1 MEEEVLQIIKKN
13 NIGYKELLKKTNID
27 EKELDNLI
35 NKLINKRLIFLNDKE
50 KYNLLT
56 SEYVVARLKKCSK
69 GFCYVMSNEEK
80 IIIEL
85 DDLHTALNE
94 DLVVVQRKLN
104 NKGTIVGI
112 LERKNNKLVCEV
124 KEFHNR
130 LILVPFN
137 GNKEITINADKNI
150 FNDLIVGDRICIK
163 LDNKADELNN
173 ININKFV
180 KIGNSY
186 DDMCDEI
193 SIAIS
198 KGFSINFSK
207 EAEEEARKI
216 PKVVNEKD
224 KINRRDLTNEH
235 IFTIDGVTTK
245 DMDDAISIKKLN
257 NGNYLLGVH
266 IADVPYYIS
275 ETNYLYNEV
284 LERGTSV
291 YIGPVVIP
299 MLPSILS
306 NGICSLNPN
315 VPRLTKSVN
324 IEYNPKKRKIVDY
337 EIYNSVI
344 NSKKR
349 MTYEDLN
356 SYFKSG
362 ELDKEYLFLK
372 DDIDLLREFS
382 NVVTKNRKRHG
393 ALEFDSNDYK
403 IKTDLYDEENI
414 FGFEKRNIGEAEKII
429 ENCMIL
435 ANEAIATEFTYRDLP
450 FIYRVHN
457 SPDNLRLDSTIGVI
471 EKLGYKLVRI
481 QNAYGQKAIQNILD
495 DYKGTPEYAIIS
507 NLILRSMSKAKYSTS
522 NCGHYGLALD
532 NYCHFTSPIRRL
544 PDFIVHTLINVFL
557 NNDYSKNNHV
567 EYVINHLNEIS
578 EHASYKERQAD
589 DAEKDNLKLKMAKY
603 MEKHMDEEFE
613 GILLDVDKDNV
624 YVKLNNNVK
633 GVIDYTTD
641 FARAF
646 SVDSHNKVLYCNHS
660 KHKINLG
667 TKLLLKVSRVD
678 VPQKEVY
685 FDVKEIIKNQSI
697 NNVKKKE
704 LVKKEEN

>member
-124 KEFHNR
+124 KEFHNK

-207 EAEEEARKI
+207 EAEEEAQKI

-224 KINRRDLTNEH
+224 KI
-235 IFTIDGVTTK
+235 ID
-245 DMDDAISIKKLN
+245 
-257 NGNYLLGVH
+257 
-266 IADVPYYIS
+266 
-275 ETNYLYNEV
+275 
-284 LERGTSV
+284 
-291 YIGPVVIP
+291 VI
-299 MLPSILS
+299 
-306 NGICSLNPN
+306 
-315 VPRLTKSVN
+315 
-324 IEYNPKKRKIVDY
+324 
-337 EIYNSVI
+337 
-344 NSKKR
+344 
-349 MTYEDLN
+349 
-356 SYFKSG
+356 
-362 ELDKEYLFLK
+362 
-372 DDIDLLREFS
+372 
-382 NVVTKNRKRHG
+382 
-393 ALEFDSNDYK
+393 
-403 IKTDLYDEENI
+403 
-414 FGFEKRNIGEAEKII
+414 
-429 ENCMIL
+429 
-435 ANEAIATEFTYRDLP
+435 
-450 FIYRVHN
+450 
-457 SPDNLRLDSTIGVI
+457 
-471 EKLGYKLVRI
+471 
-481 QNAYGQKAIQNILD
+481 
-495 DYKGTPEYAIIS
+495 
-507 NLILRSMSKAKYSTS
+507 
-522 NCGHYGLALD
+522 
-532 NYCHFTSPIRRL
+532 
-544 PDFIVHTLINVFL
+544 
-557 NNDYSKNNHV
+557 
-567 EYVINHLNEIS
+567 
-578 EHASYKERQAD
+578 
-589 DAEKDNLKLKMAKY
+589 
-603 MEKHMDEEFE
+603 
-613 GILLDVDKDNV
+613 
-624 YVKLNNNVK
+624 
-633 GVIDYTTD
+633 
-641 FARAF
+641 
-646 SVDSHNKVLYCNHS
+646 
-660 KHKINLG
+660 
-667 TKLLLKVSRVD
+667 
-678 VPQKEVY
+678 
-685 FDVKEIIKNQSI
+685 
-697 NNVKKKE
+697 
-704 LVKKEEN
+704 